1 MRERCTN
8 KNRNKEMHQH
18 QERTKD
24 TTTTTRRERVWLQR
38 GTETYR
44 TQEGGTYKE
53 MTTKE
58 KDWPPRKGKERK
70 EM

>member
-1 MRERCTN
+1 
-8 KNRNKEMHQH
+8 MHQY

-24 TTTTTRRERVWLQR
+24 TTTTTTKRERLLLPR

-44 TQEGGTYKE
+44 TQEGGMYKE

-58 KDWPPRKGKERK
+58 KD
-70 EM
+70 